1 MNYYASRALNR
12 VLARGKYAVES
23 AAAALVNIMIIII
36 INISILM
43 NSFIRYFE
51 KSVIFGSFRIMF
63 PK

>member
-43 NSFIRYFE
+43 N
-51 KSVIFGSFRIMF
+51 
-63 PK
+63 